1 MNELAP
7 VTSAMIPAPVQQE
20 PAEQPDF
27 SVPVNWSTSKRH
39 MGRVVLAG
47 IGNIPSRL
55 MMITSSVLE
64 EDTAEELLG
73 RRQGVAL
80 RTRPEFL
87 KGPHGIALKDL
98 CLSVGISISA
108 DAYFTALCKWLL
120 PKSDNLSPKPK
131 HTIPGHGCLDREIRA
146 VAPGVIVTFGKAAFE
161 FVVKSRAKFADAIGM
176 TFWSEE
182 YQCRVV
188 PMQHYYY
195 VLAKPEWTERFYLD
209 MAQVSMLVAEV
220 GGATVA
226 RVPTHYS
233 VIRSKEEL
241 ARWTASRIIDGT
253 KLLSVDC
260 EWHGRDHVDGELR
273 SVQFCWADGHAVYI
287 RFRDEQ
293 RNFVFDCSYAE
304 AGAVLAPLWN
314 KQDLKLVGHHISAD
328 LPWLYHWLKLP
339 FYNKAVLDTEFA
351 YQCVNEHGDRGLER
365 MSLRYSDCGR
375 YEFDLEQWKKDN
387 KKDVEGGYG
396 LVPDNIII
404 PYACADVDVP
414 FRAYPK
420 LKKALEQQG
429 MWGYYSGIMNPFVTN
444 VFTQFALTGLPMNR
458 QALTDMREV
467 YHFAKGVM
475 EKDFS
480 KAVRVEAQKLLCAY
494 ICEHLV
500 LARQPEIA
508 KEALSVSAAGM
519 AEALAT
525 VFLSRFDSEQ
535 SLAQLAYSMGVPKSP
550 AFDNGLRVRWDH
562 YVGAD
567 KFNIRSPDMMK
578 RWLFDVKGYT
588 PLKSTANKNKGIPSM
603 DWTKVLTL
611 PPDKRKELTPAIDK
625 QTLVVLSDRHKDPL
639 LRNLL
644 ELNAVGNICKAFLNQ
659 PERDENGEVI
669 EEAGLL
675 AWIASDGCVHGQFSM
690 TETGRPRSWKPNS
703 LNWPAFVQERI
714 VDGIH
719 RALQHAHDMGEL
731 PAQLVGYLDG
741 SRKILPLRSCVQ
753 APEGSLIVES
763 DFATAEIRA
772 LAFIGD
778 DADLIRII
786 TGKDE
791 SFGIA
796 RYEGKKMPVRLA
808 YDARSGIKESEQDS
822 ACLMSIWK
830 DNVKLADVLPEDLV
844 RGPDGNL
851 EHPGHD
857 LHWSLAEMVQ
867 GKPREKLNNKADRG
881 AAKVGNF
888 CIAKGQKVL
897 TRRGLVNIEDVMCCD
912 LLWDGD
918 EWVQHEGVV
927 HTGRKKVT
935 TYQGLSATDNHEV
948 WTVEKGKVS
957 FGEARTQ
964 RLELVRPAY
973 EGKETYS
980 AKSDSFPQVRGE
992 GHCCKRDDQPISWE
1006 AEVYDIV
1013 NAGPRHRYVCSGVLV
1028 SNSSMYGAT
1037 PATLERK
1044 IEADTGVAPEPGV
1057 GDRTLKALED
1067 RQPSATAFLKGLE
1080 EAPESP
1086 GWLRAASGK
1095 VRHFQLPKC
1104 SAGVPWKLFK
1114 SQKSAQGREARNFF
1128 MQESVAATAMRAA
1141 NWLLA
1146 FKMRYGLSGVPMTVL
1161 YDSVCTLTEN
1171 RERYVWAKAHEICMH
1186 LANGWEYHGRV
1197 LRYPID
1203 TDLNSGWS
1211 LGPDKDPRYKG
1222 REKIFSDSSNER
1234 DPALEPME
1242 KWLDSLIDYFK
1253 QYERASLN
1261 FSGLAS

>member
-1 MNELAP
+1 MSNPASVYSPMVPMTSTPAASDTVETAVTVSSP
-7 VTSAMIPAPVQQE
+7 V
-20 PAEQPDF
+20 EQPEF
-27 SVPVNWSTSKRH
+27 TVPVNWSTSKRH

-47 IGNIPSRL
+47 TGNIPSRL

-64 EDTAEELLG
+64 EDTSEELLG

-108 DAYFTALCKWLL
+108 DVYFTALCKWLL

-131 HTIPGHGCLDREIRA
+131 HTLPGHACLDREIRA
-146 VAPGVIVTFGKAAFE
+146 VAPSVIVTFGKPAFE
-161 FVVKSRAKFADAIGM
+161 FAVKSRVKFADAIGM

-182 YQCRVV
+182 YQCSVI

-195 VLAKPEWTERFYLD
+195 VLAKPELTERFYLD
-209 MAQVSMLVAEV
+209 LVQASMLVAESE
-220 GGATVA
+220 GKTVA

-233 VIRSKEEL
+233 VIRSKDEL
-241 ARWTASRIIDGT
+241 THWTAQRLLDNT

-273 SVQFCWADGHAVYI
+273 SVQLCWADGHAIYI
-287 RFRDEQ
+287 RFRDDQ

-304 AGAVLAPLWN
+304 AGAVLAALWN
-314 KQDLKLVGHHISAD
+314 QPGLKLVGHHISAD
-328 LPWLYHWLKLP
+328 LPWLHHWLKLP
-339 FYNKAVLDTEFA
+339 FYNKAILDTEFA

-365 MSLRYSDCGR
+365 MSLRYSDLGR
-375 YEFDLEQWKKDN
+375 YEFDLEQWKKEN
-387 KKDVEGGYG
+387 KGMADDGYG
-396 LVPDNIII
+396 LIPDKIII

-420 LKKALEQQG
+420 LKRALEQQG

-444 VFTQFALTGLPMNR
+444 VFTQFALTGLPMN
-458 QALTDMREV
+458 QHVLVEMREV
-467 YHFAKGVM
+467 YHFAKEFM
-475 EKDFS
+475 EKEFS
-480 KAVRVEAQKLLCAY
+480 KAVRVEAQKLTCAF
-494 ICEHLV
+494 ICGSLV
-500 LARQPEIA
+500 TSKNPDIS
-508 KEALSVSAAGM
+508 K
-519 AEALAT
+519 EALAT
-525 VFLSRFDSEQ
+525 STASMVEALGPVIQMKFGSLQELSSM
-535 SLAQLAYSMGVPKSP
+535 AYALGVAKTPT
-550 AFDNGLRVRWDH
+550 FDNKLSLHWEH
-562 YVGAD
+562 YVASE

-578 RWLFDVKGYT
+578 RWLFEVKGYT
-588 PLKSTANKNKGIPSM
+588 PLKSTANKSKGIPAM
-603 DWTKVLTL
+603 DWSKVQAL
-611 PPDKRKELTPAIDK
+611 PPDKRKDLTPAVDK
-625 QTLVVLSDRHKDPL
+625 QTLVVLAERYKDPL
-639 LRNLL
+639 LRHLL
-644 ELNAVGNICKAFLNQ
+644 ELNAVGNICKAFLNK
-659 PERDENGEVI
+659 PERDANGEII
-669 EEAGLL
+669 EEAGLI
-675 AWIASDGCVHGQFSM
+675 AWIASDGRVHGQFSM

-703 LNWPAFVQERI
+703 LNWPSYLQER
-714 VDGIH
+714 VTDGIK
-719 RALQHAHDMGEL
+719 RALHTAHDRGEL
-731 PAQLVGYLDG
+731 PEELTGYLDG
-741 SRKILPLRSCVQ
+741 SRKVLPLRASVQ

-772 LAFIGD
+772 LAFIGN

-786 TGKDE
+786 DGRDE
-791 SFGIA
+791 SFGMTMF
-796 RYEGKKMPVRLA
+796 EGKKVAVRLS
-808 YDARSGIKESEQDS
+808 YNPRSGIKESEQDP

-830 DNVKLADVLPEDLV
+830 DNKKLAVISPDDLL
-844 RGPDGNL
+844 RLKDGSL

-888 CIAKGQKVL
+888 CIAKGQIVL
-897 TRRGLVNIEDVMCCD
+897 TEERGEVPIQDVLRTD
-912 LLWDGD
+912 RIWDGD
-918 EWVQHEGVV
+918 EWVSHEGVI
-927 HTGRKKVT
+927 HTGRKMVT
-935 TYQGLSATDNHEV
+935 EYQGLAATDNHEV
-948 WTVEKGKVS
+948 WTLERGKVS
-957 FGEARTQ
+957 FGTARLRKLT
-964 RLELVRPAY
+964 LVRNHTNQY
-973 EGKETYS
+973 RGVG
-980 AKSDSFPQVRGE
+980 SDS
-992 GHCCKRDDQPISWE
+992 WE
-1006 AEVYDIV
+1006 TEVYDIV

-1057 GDRTLKALED
+1057 GEKILKALED
-1067 RQPSATAFLKGLE
+1067 RQPAATEFLKNLE
-1080 EAPESP
+1080 ESPETP

-1141 NWLLA
+1141 NWLLD
-1146 FKMRYGLSGVPMTVL
+1146 FKMRYGLEGVPLTVL
-1161 YDSVCTLTEN
+1161 YDSVCTLSPSE
-1171 RERYVWAKAHEICMH
+1171 ERFIWDKTHTICMY
-1186 LANGWEYHGRV
+1186 LANGWEYNGRV

-1222 REKIFSDSSNER
+1222 REKIFSDQSNSR
-1234 DPALEPME
+1234 NPALKPME
-1242 KWLDSLIDYFK
+1242 DWLDTLIEHFK
-1253 QYERASLN
+1253 KYERASLN